1 MNENQIH
8 EIIKDMPKVE
18 LHLHLEG
25 AFTFE
30 FLLSLIEKY
39 GGDPSVKTIDDLKNK
54 FVFTDFAHF
63 IELWYWKN
71 RFFRRPVDFEES
83 AYHTLKNLSEQNVIY
98 SEVFFSPWDFA
109 SDNLSVE
116 EITEAT
122 IAGVKKA
129 EADFPIKCGLIA
141 DIVRD
146 YGSENAVDR
155 VKQMI
160 PFRDSGVIGIGL
172 GGSEQK
178 YPPQAFAAAFQYAGK
193 HGFHLTAHAGEAAGP
208 ESVRS
213 AMDDLAAERIGHG
226 VRAIED
232 PALIE
237 DLKQKRIPLEICVN
251 SNLKTKVYPSP
262 TSHPVKK
269 LYDRGL
275 VVTINSDDPAM
286 FGCTI
291 TDEFLLL
298 YDKIGFRLPSFKK
311 LTENA
316 IRSSFLPKST
326 KLLYLERIHGYWENN
341 YR

>member
-1 MNENQIH
+1 MNEKQIH
-8 EIIKDMPKVE
+8 KIIRDMPKVE

-30 FLLSLIEKY
+30 YLYSLIEKY
-39 GGDPSVKTIDDLKNK
+39 GGDPTVETIVDLKNK
-54 FVFTDFAHF
+54 FIFTDFAHF

-71 RFFRRPVDFEES
+71 RFFKKPVDFEES
-83 AYHTLKNLSEQNVIY
+83 AYQTIKNLSAQNVIY
-98 SEVFFSPWDFA
+98 TEVFFSPWDFT
-109 SDNLSVE
+109 SNDLSVE

-122 IAGVKKA
+122 IAGAKRA
-129 EADFPIKCGLIA
+129 EADFPIRCGLIA

-146 YGSENAVDR
+146 YGSDSAVDR

-160 PFRDSGVIGIGL
+160 PFRDAGVIGIGL

-178 YPPQAFAAAFQYAGK
+178 YPPRPFAAAFQYAGD

-213 AMDDLAAERIGHG
+213 AVEDLSVERIGHG

-232 PALIE
+232 SSLI
-237 DLKQKRIPLEICVN
+237 DFLKEKRIPLEICVN

-262 TSHPVKK
+262 AGHPVKNM
-269 LYDRGL
+269 YEHGL
-275 VVTINSDDPAM
+275 NITINSDDPAM
-286 FGCTI
+286 FGGTI

-298 YDKIGFRLPSFKK
+298 YKEIGFQMNSFRI

-316 IRSSFLPKST
+316 VRSSFLPENT
-326 KLLYLERIHGYWENN
+326 KLLYMERVNGFWKNI

>member
-122 IAGVKKA
+122 IAGVKN
-129 EADFPIKCGLIA
+129 G
-141 DIVRD
+141 
-146 YGSENAVDR
+146 
-155 VKQMI
+155 
-160 PFRDSGVIGIGL
+160 
-172 GGSEQK
+172 
-178 YPPQAFAAAFQYAGK
+178 
-193 HGFHLTAHAGEAAGP
+193 
-208 ESVRS
+208 
-213 AMDDLAAERIGHG
+213 
-226 VRAIED
+226 
-232 PALIE
+232 
-237 DLKQKRIPLEICVN
+237 
-251 SNLKTKVYPSP
+251 
-262 TSHPVKK
+262 
-269 LYDRGL
+269 
-275 VVTINSDDPAM
+275 
-286 FGCTI
+286 
-291 TDEFLLL
+291 
-298 YDKIGFRLPSFKK
+298 
-311 LTENA
+311 
-316 IRSSFLPKST
+316 
-326 KLLYLERIHGYWENN
+326 
-341 YR
+341 